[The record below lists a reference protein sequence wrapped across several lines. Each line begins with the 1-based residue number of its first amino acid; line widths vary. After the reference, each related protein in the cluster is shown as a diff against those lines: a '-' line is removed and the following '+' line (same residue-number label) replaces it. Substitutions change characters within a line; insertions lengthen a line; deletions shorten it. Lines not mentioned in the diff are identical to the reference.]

1 MYIRF
6 LLCLLC
12 FTPACKMTQLENKK
26 TVSEEAMNKPILPV
40 FDNEGH
46 RGCRGL
52 MPENTIGAMLH
63 ALAMGVTTI
72 EMDIVISADGVP
84 VLSHEPF
91 FNHEISR
98 KPDGKPVTE
107 AEEKSLNIYHMTV
120 KEIQSYDVG
129 TQYHTRFPDQLK
141 IPAVKPTLAEVF
153 AAVKEYMMTAKR
165 PFPFFNIETKCQPET
180 DNRYHPEPEVFVD
193 KIMEV
198 VKAYQQEEQVIIQS
212 FDPRSLQILHRKYPV
227 IKTALLIEE
236 TTGGDLK
243 SQLKSL
249 GFTPDIYSPAYAL
262 VTPELIRSCHEKNI
276 AVIPWTVND
285 TATIKKLKLMGVD
298 GIISDYPNLLLQ

>member
-1 MYIRF
+1 MFKR
-6 LLCLLC
+6 LLFCLLC
-12 FTPACKMTQLENKK
+12 FASSCKSIQVENKK
-26 TVSEEAMNKPILPV
+26 TVTEVAMNKAILPV

-63 ALAMGVTTI
+63 ALAMGVTTL

-129 TQYHTRFPDQLK
+129 TQYHPRFPDQLK
-141 IPAVKPTLAEVF
+141 IAAVKPTLAEVF

-198 VKAYQQEEQVIIQS
+198 VKAYQQEEQLIIQS
-212 FDPRSLQILHRKYPV
+212 FDPRSLQVLHRKYPA

-236 TTGGDLK
+236 TTKGDLN
-243 SQLKSL
+243 SQLKNL
-249 GFTPDIYSPAYAL
+249 GFSPGIYSPAYAL
-262 VTPELIRSCHEKNI
+262 ISPELIRSCHDMKI

-285 TATIKKLKLMGVD
+285 TATIKKLKL
-298 GIISDYPNLLLQ
+298 

>member
-1 MYIRF
+1 
-6 LLCLLC
+6 
-12 FTPACKMTQLENKK
+12 
-26 TVSEEAMNKPILPV
+26 
-40 FDNEGH
+40 
-46 RGCRGL
+46 

-63 ALAMGVTTI
+63 ALAMGVTTL

-129 TQYHTRFPDQLK
+129 TQYHPRFPDQLK
-141 IPAVKPTLAEVF
+141 IPALKPTLAEVF

-198 VKAYQQEEQVIIQS
+198 VKAYQQEEQLIIQS

-236 TTGGDLK
+236 TTKGDLN
-243 SQLKSL
+243 SQLKTL
-249 GFTPDIYSPAYAL
+249 GFTPGIYSPAYAL

>member
-1 MYIRF
+1 MFKR
-6 LLCLLC
+6 LLFCLLC
-12 FTPACKMTQLENKK
+12 FASSCKSIQVENKK
-26 TVSEEAMNKPILPV
+26 TVTEVAMNKAILPV

-63 ALAMGVTTI
+63 ALAMGVTTL

-129 TQYHTRFPDQLK
+129 TQYHPRFPDQLK
-141 IPAVKPTLAEVF
+141 IAAVKPTLAEVF

-198 VKAYQQEEQVIIQS
+198 VKAYQQEEQLIIQS
-212 FDPRSLQILHRKYPV
+212 FDPRSLQVLHRKYPA

-236 TTGGDLK
+236 TTKGDLN
-243 SQLKSL
+243 SQLKNL
-249 GFTPDIYSPAYAL
+249 GFSPGIYSPAYAL
-262 VTPELIRSCHEKNI
+262 ISPELIRSCHDMKI